1 MRRTKARP
9 EMGRC
14 RAAGWRLRRGALL
27 KMLLLAASLAAQT
40 PPEQANEIHMLVGR
54 SVVLEHPADIVRLSV
69 ATPEVVDAV
78 AVTTREVLLQGKSSG
93 TTSVIVWAKGGDRQ
107 MFTVTVDVN
116 PDPIQ
121 RQINATFAGEQI
133 QVHGGRDTLTLTGKV
148 SSAAVAER
156 VAALAASGAKTVVAN
171 LEVAPAPP
179 EKQILLRVRFA
190 EVNRVAL
197 QQFGVSLLSTGALN
211 TPGSLSTQQ
220 YGAPRPG
227 NLTGMIGGK
236 VTGTASDFTLGDV
249 LNIFAFRPDLNLG
262 VLIKALEVRNLLQ
275 ILAQP
280 NLVTSNGKEAT
291 FLAGGEFPFPVLQ
304 GGGNAGSVTVQFREF
319 GVRVS
324 FLPQLT
330 AHHTIRMHVRPEV
343 SSLDFANALLISG
356 FTIPALSTRRV
367 DSDVELE
374 LGQSFAIAGLFDQ
387 RVTEALQKIPGLASL
402 PLLGNLF
409 KSRSVNR
416 SNSELLVVVTPEVL
430 GPGVK
435 VEPSPVTMDQEFL
448 KGPAAPAGPRF
459 EAEEKPARP

>member
-1 MRRTKARP
+1 MTSPATRWASSSRSRNQLA
-9 EMGRC
+9 
-14 RAAGWRLRRGALL
+14 AAGPMVPLMARA
-27 KMLLLAASLAAQT
+27 
-40 PPEQANEIHMLVGR
+40 GR
-54 SVVLEHPADIVRLSV
+54 SWPS
-69 ATPEVVDAV
+69 
-78 AVTTREVLLQGKSSG
+78 
-93 TTSVIVWAKGGDRQ
+93 

-116 PDPIQ
+116 PEPVQ
-121 RQINATFAGEQI
+121 RQINATFTGEQI
-133 QVHGGRDTLTLTGKV
+133 HVHGGRDTLTLTGKV

-156 VAALAASGAKTVVAN
+156 VAALAAAGAKTVVAN
-171 LEVAPAPP
+171 LEVAPAAP

-197 QQFGVSLLSTGALN
+197 QQFGVSFLSTGALN
-211 TPGSLSTQQ
+211 TPGAISTQQ
-220 YGAPRPG
+220 YGAARPAG
-227 NLTGMIGGK
+227 LTGTIGGK
-236 VTGTASDFTLGDV
+236 LTGTATDFSLGDV

-330 AHHTIRMHVRPEV
+330 SHQTIRMHVRPEV
-343 SSLDFANALLISG
+343 SSLDFANSLLISG

-387 RVTEALQKIPGLASL
+387 RVTEALQRIPGLASL

-416 SNSELLVVVTPEVL
+416 TNSELLVVVTPEVL

-435 VEPSPVTMDQEFL
+435 VEPSPVQMDQQFL
-448 KGPAAPAGPRF
+448 TGPAAPAGPRF
-459 EAEEKPARP
+459 EVEGKPARP